1 MSFYIDLE
9 ENNRSHNRQHD
20 IQEHLGSDDV
30 VINKTDWTPLHGGG
44 QSFKSHT
51 LVKVSDDRLVF
62 KRSLS
67 SSIFYGLT
75 VLAGLITM
83 GLSIFGS
90 LLGMSHSE
98 NPLYGIA
105 FGLLFVGVGVYLYT
119 KGAPTINLDR
129 KLKALWKG
137 TVDAAAVINKSS
149 IDGYT
154 PLNKLH
160 AVQVIEEFVSGN
172 GDEDS
177 GRSNSYYSYEVN
189 LVMSDGKRV
198 NVLDHGSKKAIDEDS
213 KAIAALFDVPLWD
226 GRRDDEEEEGYVN
239 SWLDSVINIVMW
251 GKTLFGFI
259 VVGAV
264 ALSFYNMFES
274 SKQEEKMLAAM
285 TPKEAAVMAEKST
298 QELLARTKN
307 GKISLPY
314 IDTLRKRGAEIDG
327 KDELGRTPLFYA
339 VMQTN
344 FDLLNTFM
352 RAGADI
358 DIKDVEGRG
367 LKELLDPVG
376 DKFLY
381 YYIVDAELSA
391 EAQSRG
397 KQIISINR
405 KYDVA
410 GNMTYQKVNER

>member
-1 MSFYIDLE
+1 MSFY
-9 ENNRSHNRQHD
+9 RSHHRQYN

-30 VINKTDWTPLHGGG
+30 VIHKTEWMPLRGGG
-44 QSFKSHT
+44 QSFKSHM

-67 SSIFYGLT
+67 SSIFYGLS

-90 LLGMSHSE
+90 LLGMSSSG

-137 TVDAAAVINKSS
+137 TVDAAVVINKSS

-160 AVQVIEEFVSGN
+160 AVQVIEESVGGS

-177 GRSNSYYSYEVN
+177 GRSSSYDSYEVN

-198 NVLDHGSKKAIDEDS
+198 NVLDHGSKKTIDEDS
-213 KAIAALFDVPLWD
+213 KAIAALFNVPLWD
-226 GRRDDEEEEGYVN
+226 GRRDEEEDSVD
-239 SWLDSVINIVMW
+239 SWLDSAINIVMW

-259 VVGAV
+259 VVGVV

-298 QELLARTKN
+298 QELLTRIKN

-314 IDTLRKRGAEIDG
+314 IDTLRKRGAEIDR

-339 VMQTN
+339 VMQKN
-344 FDLLNTFM
+344 FDLLNTFI
-352 RAGADI
+352 RAGVDI
-358 DIKDVEGRG
+358 NVKDVEGRG
-367 LKELLDPVG
+367 LKDLLDPVG

-397 KQIISINR
+397 KKIISINR
-405 KYDVA
+405 KYDAA

>member
-1 MSFYIDLE
+1 M
-9 ENNRSHNRQHD
+9 
-20 IQEHLGSDDV
+20 
-30 VINKTDWTPLHGGG
+30 
-44 QSFKSHT
+44 
-51 LVKVSDDRLVF
+51 
-62 KRSLS
+62 
-67 SSIFYGLT
+67 
-75 VLAGLITM
+75 
-83 GLSIFGS
+83 
-90 LLGMSHSE
+90 
-98 NPLYGIA
+98 
-105 FGLLFVGVGVYLYT
+105 GVYLYT

-160 AVQVIEEFVSGN
+160 AVQVIEEFVSGS

-177 GRSNSYYSYEVN
+177 GRSNSYDSYEVN

-226 GRRDDEEEEGYVN
+226 GRIDDEEEEEGSVN
-239 SWLDSVINIVMW
+239 SWLDSAINIVMW
-251 GKTLFGFI
+251 GKALFGFI
-259 VVGAV
+259 VVATV
-264 ALSFYNMFES
+264 TLSFYNMFES
-274 SKQEEKMLAAM
+274 SKQEEKMMAAM

-298 QELLARTKN
+298 QELLTRTKN

-314 IDTLRKRGAEIDG
+314 IDTLRKRGAEIDR

-339 VMQTN
+339 VMQKN
-344 FDLLNTFM
+344 FDLVNTFM

-358 DIKDVEGRG
+358 NIKDVEGRG
-367 LKELLDPVG
+367 LKDLLDPVS

-397 KQIISINR
+397 KLIISINR
-405 KYDVA
+405 KYDAA